1 MKMKK
6 TVVGLIGLSKKQ
18 KVTQRQNV
26 KKHIILDNLSY
37 GHWTNVIWK
46 IRLWTNVQWE
56 NTFYGQNII
65 LDQSSNGQ
73 NVPLDSSLLDNTCCW
88 TTRLREKPSQKYEDH
103 GVGKMCAFCGYKPGH
118 RCGKITK
125 YSFIFDPLSLV
136 SCLFTKSIFEDSQK
150 GPFNFAN
157 QPVDNWQLL
166 LSFCV

>member
-1 MKMKK
+1 MDKMF
-6 TVVGLIGLSKKQ
+6 L
-18 KVTQRQNV
+18 
-26 KKHIILDNLSY
+26 
-37 GHWTNVIWK
+37 WTAVFWTIRAVEQLVLGKNRPKSMK
-46 IRLWTNVQWE
+46 IR
-56 NTFYGQNII
+56 
-65 LDQSSNGQ
+65 
-73 NVPLDSSLLDNTCCW
+73 
-88 TTRLREKPSQKYEDH
+88 
-103 GVGKMCAFCGYKPGH
+103 VGKMCAFCGYKPGH

>member
-1 MKMKK
+1 ME
-6 TVVGLIGLSKKQ
+6 L
-18 KVTQRQNV
+18 NV
-26 KKHIILDNLSY
+26 KKTRHTWQFVL
-37 GHWTNVIWK
+37 WTNVIWK

-166 LSFCV
+166 FLFCV